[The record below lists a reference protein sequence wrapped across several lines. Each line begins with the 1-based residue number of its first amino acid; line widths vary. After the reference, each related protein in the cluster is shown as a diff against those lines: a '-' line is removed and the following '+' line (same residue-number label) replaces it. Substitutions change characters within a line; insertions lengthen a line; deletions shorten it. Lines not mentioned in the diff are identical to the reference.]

1 MRRIVATFL
10 ALGSLALAA
19 PASADDAA
27 ELRAALTREMRGA
40 TPSSG
45 AYVLDLDSGAELF
58 ALRASTA
65 RMPASVEKLYTTS
78 TALLRMGPAATLDT
92 HAVSDAELDADG
104 VLRGDLV
111 LVGGGDPF
119 FGDES
124 AAKLVGA
131 VKAAGVKRIE
141 GAVVGD
147 ESGFDRRRS
156 SCCGGYDYDLGGV
169 LSALAYDRG
178 IFGGAVQLDAGLFAA
193 ARFAAQLRAAGVRS
207 GAKPRAG
214 TAPAA
219 AGEVASL
226 ASMPVRELIRFINVP
241 SNNFASE
248 MLLKALG
255 ERFRDS
261 GTTSGGAAVVRETML
276 GLGARAR
283 VLDGSGLS
291 RSDRTSPRDI
301 VRLLERM
308 DDPDVAPS
316 FRASLAVVGRTGT
329 VRRRMRKTAAAER
342 CRVKTGTLRDV
353 SSLAGYCRTAGG
365 RDIAFALMFNRART
379 WIEKPREDRI
389 VAAIAR
395 LEGAAGAP
403 VGPPEQPPSSGG
415 AGAP

>member
-1 MRRIVATFL
+1 MRRLLATLL
-10 ALGSLALAA
+10 ALGALAGAA
-19 PASADDAA
+19 PASAYDAGD
-27 ELRAALTREMRGA
+27 LRSTLTREMRGA
-40 TPSSG
+40 SPSSG
-45 AYVLDLDSGAELF
+45 AYVLDLDSGLELF
-58 ALRASTA
+58 AVRGTTT
-65 RMPASVEKLYTTS
+65 RMPASVQKLYTTA
-78 TALLRMGPAATLDT
+78 TALLRLGPAATLDT
-92 HAVSDAELDADG
+92 RAVSDAEVDAKG

-119 FGDES
+119 FGDAS
-124 AAKLVGA
+124 ATKLARA
-131 VKAAGVKRIE
+131 VKAAGVTRIE
-141 GAVVGD
+141 GAVLGD
-147 ESGFDRRRS
+147 ESSFDRRRS
-156 SCCGGYDYDLGGV
+156 SCCRGYDSDLGGV
-169 LSALAYDRG
+169 LSALAYNRG
-178 IFGGAVQLDAGLFAA
+178 IFAGAVQLDAGLFAA
-193 ARFAAQLRAAGVRS
+193 ARFADRLRAAGIRS

-226 ASMPVRELIRFINVP
+226 PSMPMRELIRYINVP

-255 ERFRDS
+255 ERYRDR
-261 GTTSGGAAVVRETML
+261 GTTRSGATVVRETMS

-283 VLDGSGLS
+283 VADGSGLS
-291 RSDRTSPRDI
+291 RSDRTSPRDV

-308 DDPDVAPS
+308 DDPDVATA
-316 FRASLAVVGRTGT
+316 FRASLAVAGRTGT
-329 VRRRMRKTAAAER
+329 VKSRMRKTPAAER

-353 SSLAGYCRTAGG
+353 SSLAGYCRTARG

-395 LEGAAGAP
+395 LDGTPAPPAGTAP
-403 VGPPEQPPSSGG
+403 TQSGG